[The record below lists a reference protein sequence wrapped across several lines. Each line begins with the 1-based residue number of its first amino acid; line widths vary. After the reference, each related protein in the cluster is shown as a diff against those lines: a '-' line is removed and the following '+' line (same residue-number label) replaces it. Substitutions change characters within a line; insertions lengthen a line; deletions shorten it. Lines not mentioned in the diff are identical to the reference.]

1 MVKSGVMVVEAE
13 VKRVVELAPEFM
25 EIVELEAVDSCHV
38 DATAGAS
45 DVVTDAD
52 AVVVET
58 APAPAPLTVA
68 ELVVDATRAVVAA
81 IEDRV
86 SGHLATVLVEVDRID
101 EPSVGTYV
109 VDFVVD
115 GLDGPLDL
123 DGPFGLDGFNHLLLE
138 IFLVLLEQI

>member
-1 MVKSGVMVVEAE
+1 MVETSVGGRVVSSAVFASVSETSMVKSGVMVVEAE

-86 SGHLATVLVEVDRID
+86 SGILVVASD
-101 EPSVGTYV
+101 PLVAVVG
-109 VDFVVD
+109 
-115 GLDGPLDL
+115 P
-123 DGPFGLDGFNHLLLE
+123 
-138 IFLVLLEQI
+138 